1 MGANTDLAPTFA
13 ALAGASVPR
22 FVDGRSLAPILHSG
36 TTPKV
41 WRRGA
46 LVEHYG
52 RIDVP
57 APGAEPTTTTT
68 QPPARFSPESPIAPR
83 DPDDDEGFNR
93 AGARAPARPRLP
105 LRSLNAFGVAVP
117 EYQAI
122 RTGRYLFVQYA
133 DGEYQLFDT
142 STDPYELDDLAGT
155 AARQVVR
162 ALGRSLRQLER
173 CRASGCRAA
182 EDHAPG

>member
-1 MGANTDLAPTFA
+1 MTRRYGLIPLAVVLLFA
-13 ALAGASVPR
+13 AGCGGKSRVAGTVTLNGSPVKGGVVT
-22 FVDGRSLAPILHSG
+22 FI
-36 TTPKV
+36 
-41 WRRGA
+41 GA
-46 LVEHYG
+46 DNQ
-52 RIDVP
+52 RKAANI
-57 APGAEPTTTTT
+57 
-68 QPPARFSPESPIAPR
+68 
-83 DPDDDEGFNR
+83 N
-93 AGARAPARPRLP
+93 
-105 LRSLNAFGVAVP
+105 
-117 EYQAI
+117 
-122 RTGRYLFVQYA
+122 A